1 MGGVIALP
9 QWYAAFRWPGATPP
23 PPAPSPVTDVLTIGP
38 LSIYRPAA
46 GCQTARFGD
55 PGDPSAVVF
64 DGYLF
69 DRSALR
75 HELALPADA
84 NDAAIA
90 AAAYQRWGA
99 GALERLDGSYLLA
112 VWDAREHRLLLG
124 HDCLGHHP
132 VFFAERDDA
141 LWFTANV
148 LALPTAGAVPR
159 DPNRVSLALAAA
171 RLWPAAG
178 QTFFQHVR
186 RLAPG
191 SMLTASAG
199 RRIST
204 STYWSPWLDD
214 DDPGLS
220 ERETREQFE
229 PTLVGALDRCM
240 ALDPDGV
247 MLSGGLDSVTIAA
260 LAADYARRH
269 GTPLVRAVSG
279 RRDPLGGEVSTS
291 DEEPMQSA
299 VTAALQMDHLV
310 AYESEWMGSRESIRM
325 SLDAVPELPGPS
337 RIYWVGGYTAFYRFV
352 ASHGITAA
360 LTGSGGDNWAGVSD
374 AFAAHAIRHLRLR
387 DLYHHFRSWTGTG
400 GLTARQAA
408 QHLLWSGGLRLLL
421 DSWSARLTP
430 GLKASYHRRRALEAL
445 PPWLCPDP
453 ELREAYVETLLAQR
467 PDPLTPSGAV
477 PRNFY
482 RHAQRTTKNPYYV
495 YEYEVGFHVEGMC
508 GLRLLSP
515 YHDKAVVRFLNSIP
529 PHVLLDGQNYKG
541 MLRPVAQK
549 RLPMLGIEAQ
559 RKTYSPETVT
569 SHLDELSHGTD
580 ELWREHPLTM
590 LGELG
595 VIDAQVARQQL
606 KPSAQARFDVL
617 LPTYALMSAERWLAH
632 HCTPR

>member
-1 MGGVIALP
+1 MSRVITLP
-9 QWYAAFRWPGATPP
+9 QWYAAFRRPGIAAAPP
-23 PPAPSPVTDVLTIGP
+23 VLPPAADVLTIGP
-38 LSIYRPAA
+38 LSIYRPAE
-46 GCQTARFGD
+46 GCLTARFGSS
-55 PGDPSAVVF
+55 GDPSAILF

-75 HELALPADA
+75 RELALAADA
-84 NDAAIA
+84 DDAAIS

-99 GALERLDGSYLLA
+99 GAFERLDGSYLLA

-132 VFFAERDDA
+132 VFFADRDDA
-141 LWFTANV
+141 FWFTANV

-159 DPNRVSLALAAA
+159 EPNRVSLALAAA

-191 SMLTASAG
+191 SLLTASAD

-204 STYWSPWLDD
+204 STYWSPWLDHD
-214 DDPGLS
+214 EPGLT
-220 ERETREQFE
+220 ERETRDQFE

-240 ALDPDGV
+240 ALEPDGV

-279 RRDPLGGEVSTS
+279 RRDLLGDEVSTS

-299 VTAALQMDHLV
+299 VTAALQMPHLV
-310 AYESEWMGSRESIRM
+310 AYESEWMESHQSIRM
-325 SLDAVPELPGPS
+325 SLDAVHELPGPS

-360 LTGSGGDNWAGVSD
+360 LTGSGGDNWVGVSD
-374 AFAAHAIRHLRLR
+374 AFAAHAMRHLRLR

-400 GLTARQAA
+400 GLTARQASE
-408 QHLLWSGGLRLLL
+408 HLLWSGGLRLLL

-453 ELREAYVETLLAQR
+453 ELREAYVEALLARR
-467 PDPLTPSGAV
+467 PDALTPEGRV
-477 PRNFY
+477 PSNFY

-495 YEYEVGFHVEGMC
+495 YEYEVGFHVESQC

-541 MLRPVAQK
+541 LLRPVAQK
-549 RLPMLGIEAQ
+549 RLPTLGIEAQ
-559 RKTYSPETVT
+559 RKIYSPATVA
-569 SHLDELSHGTD
+569 SHLHEIRHGTD
-580 ELWREHPLTM
+580 ELWRDQPLTR

-595 VIDAQVARQQL
+595 VIDESLVRQHL
-606 KPSAQARFDVL
+606 RPSAEAPFDVL
-617 LPTYALMSAERWLAH
+617 IPSYALMSAERWLAH
-632 HCTPR
+632 HCAAG